1 VPESKR
7 AAFESYDNIRPF
19 LVARR
24 RWSADEAICLFR
36 YRDFLNFLYTFNFTG
51 LLFHTADDLRLL
63 IHGVV
68 DELARQ
74 RVVYAEICISA
85 IEYVER
91 GIPLREVVACLEEA
105 AEHPG
110 TRVQWIVD
118 LVRDFGPESALAQ
131 LRELIGLAS
140 PAVMGITLGGSED
153 CFPAGEFREVYA
165 LAREHGLRLSVHAG
179 EALGP
184 ESVWEA
190 LESLRPERIGHGVRA
205 VEDPA
210 LVAHLAAERIPLE
223 VCPTSNIFTGAYP
236 SLEAHPVRALFE
248 AGIPIT
254 INSDDPTFFHTTL
267 ADEYACLPAL
277 GFSDRD
283 LLKLLRNGFRYAF
296 LPQDQINGYLRKLD
310 GEWERVAGAAADET
324 A

>member
-1 VPESKR
+1 M
-7 AAFESYDNIRPF
+7 
-19 LVARR
+19 
-24 RWSADEAICLFR
+24 
-36 YRDFLNFLYTFNFTG
+36 
-51 LLFHTADDLRLL
+51 
-63 IHGVV
+63 
-68 DELARQ
+68 
-74 RVVYAEICISA
+74 
-85 IEYVER
+85 
-91 GIPLREVVACLEEA
+91 
-105 AEHPG
+105 
-110 TRVQWIVD
+110 QWIVD